1 MDKLESKILE
11 ILKQGTPIR
20 AIQIAA
26 LLGVEIRE
34 VNRYLYSSLKHL
46 VVQDTEYKWSLRSR
60 QSFTP
65 NTQSPQF
72 VKQSTEY
79 RLNKKDIPQNY
90 SFQPSTNQNKLL
102 KPLKQNDPY
111 EVVKRE
117 FARVP
122 SKEKIQIIESA
133 FRQDKFAELE
143 DEQINALQS
152 VLEQAKREVSIANTA
167 YLQGKLS
174 SRKTYLVAIAAA
186 SITLIGTL
194 FVLDQVKPN
203 STSQP
208 TPTIP
213 LSN

>member
-1 MDKLESKILE
+1 MDKLESKIMD
-11 ILKQGTPIR
+11 ILQQGTPIR

-46 VVQDTEYKWSLRSR
+46 VVQGTDHKWSLRSHLSSTPHA
-60 QSFTP
+60 QS
-65 NTQSPQF
+65 SHF
-72 VKQSTEY
+72 VKPSTEY
-79 RLNKKDIPQNY
+79 RFTKKDIQQHY
-90 SFQPSTNQNKLL
+90 SVKPPTAQNKLL
-102 KPLKQNDPY
+102 QPLRQGDPY
-111 EVVKRE
+111 EFVKRE

-122 SKEKIQIIESA
+122 SIEKIKIIENA

-152 VLEQAKREVSIANTA
+152 VLEQAKREVSIADTA
-167 YLQGKLS
+167 YMQGKLS
-174 SRKTYLVAIAAA
+174 SRKTCLVAIAAA

-194 FVLDQVKPN
+194 FVLDQVKTN

>member
-1 MDKLESKILE
+1 MDRLESKILD
-11 ILKQGTPIR
+11 ILKQGTPLR
-20 AIQIAA
+20 AIHIAD

-46 VVQDTEYKWSLRSR
+46 VVQDTDYKWSLRSR
-60 QSFTP
+60 PPSTPHAQS
-65 NTQSPQF
+65 SHF

-79 RLNKKDIPQNY
+79 RFTKKEIQENY
-90 SFQPSTNQNKLL
+90 SVKPPTPQNKLL
-102 KPLKQNDPY
+102 QPLRQSDPY

-122 SKEKIQIIESA
+122 SIEKIKIIENA
-133 FRQDKFAELE
+133 FRQDKFAKLE
-143 DEQINALQS
+143 DEQIDALQS

-167 YLQGKLS
+167 YMQGKLS
-174 SRKTYLVAIAAA
+174 SRKTYLVALAAA
-186 SITLIGTL
+186 SITLIGAL
-194 FVLDQVKPN
+194 FVQDQVKPN